1 MTDKWQ
7 ARIEAI
13 ERDREERRREK
24 EAYNHW
30 LAGVTLAGLGITLL
44 AITAL
49 IWLAIQ

>member
-13 ERDREERRREK
+13 KRENEERQREI

-30 LAGVTLAGLGITLL
+30 LAGVTLAWLGITLL
-44 AITAL
+44 AIAAL